1 MDVHPRRLMTESVS
15 HVIVLEFLLLAERR
29 EVDLCPGHQAVLPLF
44 TARWGRGIDERG
56 ENRLLLADESVEL
69 EK

>member
-1 MDVHPRRLMTESVS
+1 MDVHPRRLMTESVL
-15 HVIVLEFLLLAERR
+15 HVIVLKFLLLAERR

-44 TARWGRGIDERG
+44 TARRGWGSMNG
-56 ENRLLLADESVEL
+56 ENRLLVADESVEL